1 MVMVR
6 QRARVGCLAMVLG
19 LTPAYSAH
27 AVPGDSSTCHT
38 QTEREAP
45 QIIVPFGDPE
55 HPELPAQAVKIV
67 PGETLC
73 LVGERDEAGE
83 LTNLQL
89 AAETNAGAA
98 DFVELK
104 LERGDVTRLAVRHAS
119 KSWLYYGA
127 SALVTQQ
134 DIALP
139 ARVLPVP
146 SDQTAFESWS
156 PNVRKV
162 MLYGFRFGA
171 PPTPMR
177 LEDGRPR
184 RKLALLNASV
194 TFGLWGGERSLHL
207 PELDQALARD
217 GFAPLQHVGIVG
229 GLDLDFTI
237 GRVRGGVGFG
247 TGGRTTQHRTTGE
260 ELSTRHSEVSFTV
273 GFDVLRYEPFRV
285 FLSSGLGVASLYVDR
300 RDGSTLF
307 PDAKPW
313 DGDRVAFTAFEVPFE
328 LGTDYFVPFGPVHG
342 TERWIVQFGAR
353 VGWQQQVGSG
363 GWKTDDKGGRD
374 LAGPSV
380 DLSGPRARLML
391 GFGFQNGWSA
401 SGHAGVR

>member
-6 QRARVGCLAMVLG
+6 QRARVGCLAMALA
-19 LTPAYSAH
+19 LTLAFSAH

-38 QTEREAP
+38 RTEREVP
-45 QIIVPFGDPE
+45 QIIVPFGDAE

-73 LVGERDEAGE
+73 LVGDRDEAGE
-83 LTNLQL
+83 LINLQL
-89 AAETNAGAA
+89 AAETNAVTT

-104 LERGDVTRLAVRHAS
+104 LERGDVTRLAVRHSS
-119 KSWLYYGA
+119 KSWLYYGIY
-127 SALVTQQ
+127 ALITQQ
-134 DIALP
+134 DVAVP
-139 ARVLPVP
+139 VRVLAVP
-146 SDQTAFESWS
+146 GDQTALESWS
-156 PNVRKV
+156 PNVRKL
-162 MLYGFRFGA
+162 MLYGFRLGA

-177 LEDGRPR
+177 PDDARPR
-184 RKLALLNASV
+184 RKLTGLNASV

-229 GLDLDFTI
+229 GLDMDFTI
-237 GRVRGGVGFG
+237 GRVRAGVGFG
-247 TGGRTTQHRTTGE
+247 TGARTTHHRTTGE
-260 ELSTRHSEVSFTV
+260 ELSTRHSDVLFTV

-285 FLSSGLGVASLYVDR
+285 FLGSGLGVASLYVDR

-313 DGDRVAFTAFEVPFE
+313 EGDRVDFTAFEVPFE
-328 LGTDYFVPFGPVHG
+328 LGTDYFVPFGPVRG
-342 TERWIVQFGAR
+342 SERWLVQFGAR

-363 GWKTDDKGGRD
+363 VWKTDDKGGRE
-374 LAGPSV
+374 LAGPAV

-391 GFGFQNGWSA
+391 GIGAQNGW
-401 SGHAGVR
+401 